1 MTKVLVLGGRGMIG
15 AGVVAALEA
24 RGIELTKTSRNP
36 TDSTTAQFEV
46 GKTPLAA
53 VLANLEPGDYVFN
66 AIGLIKQ
73 RIDENLAADRLR
85 AIQLNADF
93 PYRLAAA
100 AAALGLRVIQVATDC
115 VYEGTAGSYLE
126 DSVQD
131 AIDVYGKTKSLGE
144 VPAANVMHIRCSVIG
159 PEASGGG
166 LSLLEWIRKQPANAN
181 LNGYTNHI
189 WNGVTASAFGQVIA
203 GLVSSETF
211 TAGVQHLVPD
221 DVVNKHQL
229 VQLIAARLG
238 RNDLT
243 FTPVAPEHAVNR
255 TLATANP
262 AANQLLWANAGHEN
276 VPSISALVQAMEL

>member
-24 RGIELTKTSRNP
+24 QGIEVVKTSRNP
-36 TDSTTAQFEV
+36 TDGKTLQFEV

-53 VLANLEPGDYVFN
+53 VLTNLEPGDYVFN

-115 VYEGTAGSYLE
+115 VFEGTAGFYLE

-131 AIDVYGKTKSLGE
+131 ATDVYGKTKSLGE

-159 PEASGGG
+159 PEAAGG
-166 LSLLEWIRKQPANAN
+166 LSLLEWVRKQPANAN

-189 WNGVTASAFGQVIA
+189 WNGVTASAFGRVIA
-203 GLVSSETF
+203 GLVSTDSF
-211 TAGVQHLVPD
+211 TAGVQHLVPA

-255 TLATANP
+255 TLATSNVE
-262 AANQLLWANAGHEN
+262 ANQMLWANAGYAN
-276 VPSISALVQAMEL
+276 VPSISGLVQAMEL

>member
-15 AGVVAALEA
+15 AGVTSALEEN
-24 RGIELTKTSRNP
+24 GIQAIKTSRNP
-36 TDSTTAQFEV
+36 QTAKDVQFQV
-46 GKTPLAA
+46 GKTPVSE
-53 VLANLEPGDYVFN
+53 VLALLEPGDFVFN

-100 AAALGLRVIQVATDC
+100 AANAGVNVIQVATDC
-115 VYEGTAGSYLE
+115 VYEGTAGNYSE
-126 DSVQD
+126 DSPQD
-131 AIDVYGKTKSLGE
+131 ANDVYGKTKSLGE
-144 VPAANVMHIRCSVIG
+144 VPAPNVMHIRCSVIG
-159 PEASGGG
+159 PETQGG
-166 LSLLEWIRKQPANAN
+166 LSLLEWVRKQPANAT

-189 WNGVTASAFGQVIA
+189 WNGVTASAFGQIIA
-203 GLVSSETF
+203 GLVSTSSF
-211 TAGVQHLVPD
+211 TAGVQHLVPA

-243 FTPVAPEHAVNR
+243 FTPVAPKYAVNR
-255 TLATANP
+255 TLSTANP
-262 AANQLLWANAGHEN
+262 TANQLLWVNAGYSS
-276 VPSISALVQAMEL
+276 VPTISQLIQAMAV

>member
-24 RGIELTKTSRNP
+24 QGIEVVKTTRNP
-36 TDSTTAQFEV
+36 TDGKTLQFEV

-53 VLANLEPGDYVFN
+53 VLTNLEPGDYVFN

-85 AIQLNADF
+85 AIQLNADL

-115 VYEGTAGSYLE
+115 VFEGNAGSYLE

-131 AIDVYGKTKSLGE
+131 ATDVYGKTKSLGE

-159 PEASGGG
+159 PELEGG
-166 LSLLEWIRKQPANAN
+166 LSLLEWVRKQPANAN

-203 GLVSSETF
+203 GLVSSDTF
-211 TAGVQHLVPD
+211 SAGVQHLVPA

-243 FTPVAPEHAVNR
+243 FTPVAPEHGVNR
-255 TLATANP
+255 TLATSNVE
-262 AANQLLWANAGHEN
+262 ANQMLWSNAGYAN
-276 VPSISALVQAMEL
+276 VPSISGLVQAMEL